1 MDLILILQFLASCLP
16 RITVTGDAALSAAA
30 GDGGGDEDR
39 ISALPDE
46 LLCDVVSRL
55 PVKDAVRTTAL
66 SHRWHRVWHSTPLVL
81 HDAHVGLVDD
91 EPARVAAI
99 DRVFAGHPGPL
110 HTVHLAMC
118 FFHLYQREL
127 AQWSRVLA
135 AGSVRDLVLFRLPRN
150 IDLDDLLGLPADIL
164 CCAELERL
172 CLGFWRFPDTSD
184 LPDGAG
190 VFPHLR
196 ELGIIRSIM
205 EDRDLDH
212 MLASSPALEMLSLV
226 AGCHL
231 PKHIRLRSQSLR
243 CAHFCMCKALE
254 ITVLDAP
261 HLERLIICHLAD
273 TKASPSSIVPSV
285 KILELMVNWGVFT
298 EVQILASFLR
308 CFPNIE
314 TLHLEYCMAD
324 KTTIECYTEFF
335 DKLSPIEC
343 VDSHAKHVVLHE
355 FRGHQSEVTFVKYL
369 CQRAT
374 KLQKLT
380 LVLPDEM
387 PASSVSEIKDLLN
400 VLAIPPWASKACRVL
415 LLGPRFQCDW
425 SFHRLSDL
433 SFDDPFLPVH
443 GDEIFSYIKAA
454 EQGG

>member
-1 MDLILILQFLASCLP
+1 MPPFPLFALLFLRAGSMDPILILKFLASCLP

-30 GDGGGDEDR
+30 GGGGGGEDR

-66 SHRWHRVWHSTPLVL
+66 SHRWRRVWHSTPLVL

-118 FFHLYQREL
+118 CFHLYQREL

-150 IDLDDLLGLPADIL
+150 IDRDDLLGLPADIL
-164 CCAELERL
+164 CRRAR
-172 CLGFWRFPDTSD
+172 
-184 LPDGAG
+184 A
-190 VFPHLR
+190 
-196 ELGIIRSIM
+196 
-205 EDRDLDH
+205 
-212 MLASSPALEMLSLV
+212 PALEMLSLV

-243 CAHFCMCKALE
+243 SPEIEASYMASRIWISCAPELKVIGTLE
-254 ITVLDAP
+254 PRIHKLQIGNT
-261 HLERLIICHLAD
+261 IIQAD

-343 VDSHAKHVVLHE
+343 VDSHVKHVVLHE

-369 CQRAT
+369 SQRAT

-443 GDEIFSYIKAA
+443 GEEIFSYIKAA

>member
-1 MDLILILQFLASCLP
+1 MSRVHCQASERMDPILILQFLASCLP

-30 GDGGGDEDR
+30 GDGGGGEDR

-66 SHRWHRVWHSTPLVL
+66 SHRWRRVWHSTPLVL

-135 AGSVRDLVLFRLPRN
+135 AGSIRDLVLFRLPRN
-150 IDLDDLLGLPADIL
+150 IDRDDLLGLPADIL

-172 CLGFWRFPDTSD
+172 CFSFWRFPDTSD

-205 EDRDLDH
+205 EDRDLCSPPAP
-212 MLASSPALEMLSLV
+212 LSRCSASSPA
-226 AGCHL
+226 ATC
-231 PKHIRLRSQSLR
+231 QSIS
-243 CAHFCMCKALE
+243 ASAVKASGN
-254 ITVLDAP
+254 T
-261 HLERLIICHLAD
+261 IIQAD

-314 TLHLEYCMAD
+314 TLHLEYYMAD

-343 VDSHAKHVVLHE
+343 VDSHVKHVVLHE

-369 CQRAT
+369 SQRAT

-433 SFDDPFLPVH
+433 SFDNPFLPVH
-443 GDEIFSYIKAA
+443 GEEIFSYIKAA